1 MIPRSIKQRIQSLDG
16 KYPVISVTG
25 PRQSGKTTLVKATFK
40 EFHYANL
47 EDISTREFALTDPKG
62 FLNAFGERMII
73 DEAQYA
79 PQLFSYIQVL
89 VDEYKERRFVLTGS
103 QNFLLLEKIT
113 QSLAGR
119 VAIFYL
125 LPFSLE
131 ELKET
136 AYYPGSYQE
145 YLLTGSYPAIY
156 DRDLNSTEWLRNYIT
171 TYVERDVRQVLNV
184 GDLSNFQRFLGICAG
199 RIGQLLNFSS
209 IATDLS
215 VSYHTV
221 QRWLSILET
230 SFITYRLFPYHKNF
244 NKRLVKSPKLY
255 FNDTGLACA
264 LLGIANK
271 ETLATHHLKGALF
284 ENMLLSELRKYRFNH
299 SHTNDLYFWRD
310 NSGLEIDCIVEGN
323 SDPRA
328 IEIKSGETVHAG
340 FFKNLNWWKDK
351 ANSQK
356 GYLIYGGDES
366 YQRSGHRVLSWK
378 DCVKV
383 FE

>member
-1 MIPRSIKQRIQSLDG
+1 MISRSIKKRIQSLEG

-25 PRQSGKTTLVKATFK
+25 PRQSGKTTLVKAIFK
-40 EFHYANL
+40 DFHYANL
-47 EDISTREFALTDPKG
+47 EDISTREYALTDPKG
-62 FLNAFGERMII
+62 FLKAFGDLLII

-89 VDEYKERRFVLTGS
+89 VDEHKEKRFVLTGS

-131 ELKET
+131 ELKDT
-136 AYYPGSYQE
+136 AYYPASYQE

-156 DRDLNSTEWLRNYIT
+156 DRDLPSTEWLRNYIT

-199 RIGQLLNFSS
+199 RIGQLVNFSS
-209 IATDLS
+209 VATDLS

-230 SFITYRLFPYHKNF
+230 SFITYRLYPYHKNF
-244 NKRLVKSPKLY
+244 NKRLIKSPKLY

-264 LLGIANK
+264 LLGIDNK

-284 ENMLLSELRKYRFNH
+284 ENMVLSELRKSRMNH
-299 SHTNDLYFWRD
+299 SHSNDLYFWRD
-310 NSGLEIDCIVEGN
+310 NTGIEIDCIFEN
-323 SDPRA
+323 PFEPYA

-340 FFKNLNWWKDK
+340 FFKNLNWWKEN
-351 ANSQK
+351 ANSHK

-366 YQRSGHRVLSWK
+366 YPRSDHRVLGWK
-378 DCVKV
+378 DCVNV